1 MNVRT
6 ALQQGTELLREAS
19 LSARLDAET
28 LLAHALRRD
37 RVWLFAHPEDE
48 LDRNAWIHYGRYLHE
63 RLQGKPTQYIT
74 KRQEFYGRSFRVT
87 PAVLIPR
94 PETEHVV
101 EAALKR
107 VGPGSLVVDVG
118 TGSGAIA
125 VTLALESAAR
135 VLAVD
140 LSFAAL
146 QVASANA
153 RSLGA
158 EVAFGCGDLI
168 GIFRANSLDTVVSNP
183 PYVSW
188 GDKEGLQRE
197 VRNWEPHLA
206 LFAGDDGNT
215 IYRRLI
221 DQSETVLKPGGFLIL
236 ELGYRSLGPV
246 QDMLKGA
253 WQEIKAEPDLA
264 GVPRVL
270 SARWNG

>member
-1 MNVRT
+1 MTVKT

-48 LDRNAWIHYGRYLHE
+48 LDRNAWLHYGRYLHE
-63 RLQGKPTQYIT
+63 RLQGKPTQYIIR
-74 KRQEFYGRSFRVT
+74 RQEFYWRRFRVT

-101 EAALKR
+101 EAALAR
-107 VGPGSLVVDVG
+107 IRPGDTVVDVG

-125 VTLALESAAR
+125 VTLALESTAR

-140 LSFAAL
+140 LSLEAL
-146 QVASANA
+146 QVAAANA
-153 RSLGA
+153 CSLGA
-158 EVAFGCGDLI
+158 TVAFLCGDLLRSVR
-168 GIFRANSLDTVVSNP
+168 RASADVIVSNP
-183 PYVSW
+183 PYVSEC
-188 GDKEGLQRE
+188 DKDGLQRE
-197 VRNWEPHLA
+197 VRDWEPHLA
-206 LFAGDDGNT
+206 LFAGSDGNA

-221 DQSETVLKPGGFLIL
+221 AESEAVLKPGGYLVM
-236 ELGYRSLGPV
+236 ELGYRSLEAV
-246 QDMLKGA
+246 RAMLDGRWGQVA
-253 WQEIKAEPDLA
+253 AEPDLA

-270 SARWNG
+270 AAQWNA